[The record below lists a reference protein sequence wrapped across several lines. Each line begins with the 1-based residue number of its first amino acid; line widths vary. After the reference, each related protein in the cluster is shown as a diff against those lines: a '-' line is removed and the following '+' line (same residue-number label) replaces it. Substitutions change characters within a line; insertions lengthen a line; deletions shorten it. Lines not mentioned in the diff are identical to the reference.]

1 MKKERNEWWIATILL
16 VALLIIKEVNI
27 INGQNITSEDKLSTK
42 KAGILHNLLYLYDHY
57 HY

>member
-1 MKKERNEWWIATILL
+1 MKERNEWWIATILL
-16 VALLIIKEVNI
+16 AALLIIKEVNI